1 MSFRKILTDKE
12 QEDHL
17 NNYWKTHTIVTFT
30 YPEPPI
36 KRKGTLL
43 DRFVV
48 YDGEYAGVVYWN
60 LIDQIKFEHDPDNL
74 WLRITYYRYLKNEIV
89 RTKKGKIT
97 NRRWIF
103 AGQTSFSDPIKK
115 FEELFVKAIKEKKWI
130 RPLFKDIFKQCTEEL
145 K

>member
-1 MSFRKILTDKE
+1 MSKKILTDKE

-17 NNYWKTHTIVTFT
+17 NNSWKVNPTVTFT

-36 KRKGTLL
+36 DRKGTLL

-48 YDGEYAGVVYWN
+48 YDREDDEVVYWN
-60 LIDQIKFEHDPDNL
+60 LIDLIKFEHDKKEN
-74 WLRITYYRYLKNEIV
+74 WLRITYYRYLKKKIV

-103 AGQTSFSDPIKK
+103 AGQTSFSDPISK
-115 FEELFVKAIKEKKWI
+115 FEELFVNTIKEKEWI
-130 RPLFKDIFKQCTEEL
+130 RPLFKNIIKQCNKEL
-145 K
+145 E

>member
-1 MSFRKILTDKE
+1 MLSGKILTVKE

-17 NNYWKTHTIVTFT
+17 NNHRKKHTNVKFT
-30 YPEPPI
+30 YPEPPFI
-36 KRKGTLL
+36 RKGTLL

-48 YDGEYAGVVYWN
+48 LDEEYPEVVYWN
-60 LIDQIKFEHDPDNL
+60 LIELIKFVHDDKE

-103 AGQTSFSDPIKK
+103 AGQTSFSDPISK
-115 FEELFVKAIKEKKWI
+115 FEELFVKAIKEKQWI
-130 RPLFKDIFKQCTEEL
+130 RPLFRKIIKQCNKEL
-145 K
+145 E